1 MSAFFSGSETS
12 MMAINRYRLKHL
24 VKEKNKSAKR
34 VSKLLERTDRLLGVI
49 LIGNNFTH
57 TLSTALATVVAI
69 RIWSDSAV
77 LAVTVFM
84 TIIMIIFAE
93 VMPKTIA
100 ALKPESIAF
109 PSSYLL
115 KPLSKILSPL
125 ITLVS
130 FVSNNVTK
138 LIGINLDN
146 ADKDELKPEELR
158 TLLQTSRVPKRQE
171 EMLMGIFDM
180 DYLSV
185 NDVMIPKNEIVG
197 IDLNDELEDILKQ
210 LQNIDFTYIPC
221 FEDSI
226 DNIQG
231 FLSLNKKADFL
242 GYKNQSKQN
251 LKEELQEPLFVPE
264 NTPLY
269 KQLANFQS
277 SGRRVGLI
285 VDEYGDIEGIITL
298 RAILEVIVGE
308 ITTES
313 IEKMDIMPQ
322 ADGTY
327 LVEGGMMIR
336 DVNRRLDWELPT
348 EGPKTLSGLI
358 LEEIQTIPET
368 NIGLT
373 ISGYRIETVLI
384 KDNVIDARIIGI
396 DNIIENLDAFTLS
409 YPNNRAPVIVTPALL
424 APGIKART

>member
-34 VSKLLERTDRLLGVI
+34 VAKLIERTDRLLGVI

-115 KPLSKILSPL
+115 KPLSKVLSPL

-130 FVSNNVTK
+130 FVSNGVTK
-138 LIGINLDN
+138 LIGIDLDS
-146 ADKDELKPEELR
+146 ADKDELRPEELR
-158 TLLQTSRVPKRQE
+158 TLLQTSGVPKRQE

-197 IDLNDELEDILKQ
+197 IDLNDDIEQVLEQ
-210 LQNIDFTYIPC
+210 LQKIDFTYIPC

-242 GYKNQSKQN
+242 GNNIQSKEM
-251 LKEELQEPLFVPE
+251 LKAGLQEPLFVPE

-298 RAILEVIVGE
+298 RSILEIIVGE
-308 ITTES
+308 IATES

-327 LVEGGMMIR
+327 LIEGGMMIR
-336 DVNRRLDWELPT
+336 DLNKRLEWELPT

-358 LEEIQTIPET
+358 LEEIQTIPDT

-373 ISGYRIETVLI
+373 IEGYRIETVLI
-384 KDNVIDARIIGI
+384 KDNVIK
-396 DNIIENLDAFTLS
+396 
-409 YPNNRAPVIVTPALL
+409 L
-424 APGIKART
+424 AKLEKIQEISETEEEQE

>member
-34 VSKLLERTDRLLGVI
+34 VSRLLERTDRLLGVI

-69 RIWSDSAV
+69 RLWSDSAV

-109 PSSYLL
+109 PASYLL
-115 KPLSKILSPL
+115 KPLSKLLSPL

-130 FVSNNVTK
+130 FFSNNVTK
-138 LIGINLDN
+138 MMGINLDN
-146 ADKDELKPEELR
+146 TDKDELKPEELR
-158 TLLQTSRVPKRQE
+158 TLLQTSGVPKRQE

-185 NDVMIPKNEIVG
+185 NDVMIPKNEIIG
-197 IDLNDELEDILKQ
+197 IDLNDEIEEILKQ
-210 LQNIDFTYIPC
+210 LQIIDFTYIPC
-221 FEDSI
+221 YEDSI

-242 GYKNQSKQN
+242 GNKIQSKEN
-251 LKEELQEPLFVPE
+251 LKAELREPLFVPE

-298 RAILEVIVGE
+298 RAILEIIVGE

-327 LVEGGMMIR
+327 LIEGNVMVR
-336 DVNRRLDWELPT
+336 EVNRRLEWELPT

-358 LEEIQTIPET
+358 LEEVQTIPDT

-373 ISGYRIETVLI
+373 IGGYRIETVLI
-384 KDNVIDARIIGI
+384 KDNVIKLAKIKKVEEL
-396 DNIIENLDAFTLS
+396 NELDEEQE
-409 YPNNRAPVIVTPALL
+409 
-424 APGIKART
+424 

>member
-1 MSAFFSGSETS
+1 MNEIPLWILLASIAFLVLMSAFFSGSETS

-24 VKEKNKSAKR
+24 VKEKNKPAKR
-34 VSKLLERTDRLLGVI
+34 VSKLLEKTDRLLGVI

-69 RIWSDSAV
+69 RIWSDNAV

-138 LIGINLDN
+138 LIGIDLDN
-146 ADKDELKPEELR
+146 ANKDELKPEELR
-158 TLLQTSRVPKRQE
+158 TLLQTSGVPKRQE

-180 DYLSV
+180 DNLSV
-185 NDVMIPKNEIVG
+185 NDVMIPKNEIIG
-197 IDLNDELEDILKQ
+197 IDLNDEIEDIVKQ
-210 LQNIDFTYIPC
+210 LQEIDFTYIPC
-221 FEDSI
+221 YEDTI

-242 GYKNQSKQN
+242 SNEEKSILS
-251 LKEELQEPLFVPE
+251 LKDELREPLFVPE

-298 RAILEVIVGE
+298 RSILEIIVGE

-322 ADGTY
+322 ADGSY
-327 LVEGGMMIR
+327 LVDGSMMIR
-336 DVNRRLDWELPT
+336 DINRRLKWELPT

-358 LEEIQTIPET
+358 LEEIQTIPDT
-368 NIGLT
+368 NVGLS
-373 ISGYRIETVLI
+373 IENYRIETVLI
-384 KDNVIDARIIGI
+384 KDNVIKLAKVEVIKE
-396 DNIIENLDAFTLS
+396 IIEQDEEQE
-409 YPNNRAPVIVTPALL
+409 
-424 APGIKART
+424 

>member
-1 MSAFFSGSETS
+1 MSAFFSGSETG

-24 VKEKNKSAKR
+24 VKEKDKSAKR
-34 VSKLLERTDRLLGVI
+34 VAKLLERTDRLLGVI

-100 ALKPESIAF
+100 ALKPESVAF

-115 KPLSKILSPL
+115 KPLSKVLSPL

-130 FVSNNVTK
+130 FVSNGVTK
-138 LIGINLDN
+138 LIGIDLDS
-146 ADKDELKPEELR
+146 ADKDELRPEELR
-158 TLLQTSRVPKRQE
+158 TLLQTSGVPKRQE

-197 IDLNDELEDILKQ
+197 IDLNDDIEQVLEQ
-210 LQNIDFTYIPC
+210 LQKIDFTYIPC

-242 GYKNQSKQN
+242 GNNIQSKEM
-251 LKEELQEPLFVPE
+251 LKAGLQEPLFVPE

-298 RAILEVIVGE
+298 RSILEIIVGE
-308 ITTES
+308 IATES

-327 LVEGGMMIR
+327 LIEGGMMIR
-336 DVNRRLDWELPT
+336 DLNKRLEWELPT

-358 LEEIQTIPET
+358 LEEIQTIPDT

-373 ISGYRIETVLI
+373 IEGYRIETVLI
-384 KDNVIDARIIGI
+384 KDNVIK
-396 DNIIENLDAFTLS
+396 
-409 YPNNRAPVIVTPALL
+409 L
-424 APGIKART
+424 AKLEKIQEISETEEEQE

>member
-1 MSAFFSGSETS
+1 MNEIPLWILLASIAFLVLMSAFFSGSETS

-34 VSKLLERTDRLLGVI
+34 VSRLLEKTDRLLGVI

-69 RIWSDSAV
+69 RIWSDNAV

-130 FVSNNVTK
+130 FISNNVTK
-138 LIGINLDN
+138 LMGIDLDN
-146 ADKDELKPEELR
+146 ANKDELKPEELR
-158 TLLQTSRVPKRQE
+158 TLLQTSGVPKRQE

-180 DYLSV
+180 DNLSV

-197 IDLNDELEDILKQ
+197 IDLNDEIKDIVKQ
-210 LQNIDFTYIPC
+210 LQEIDFTYVPC
-221 FEDSI
+221 YEDTI

-231 FLSLNKKADFL
+231 FLSLNKKAEFL
-242 GYKNQSKQN
+242 GNETKSVRS
-251 LKEELQEPLFVPE
+251 LKDELREPLFVPE

-298 RAILEVIVGE
+298 RSILEIIVGE

-313 IEKMDIMPQ
+313 IERMDIMPQ
-322 ADGTY
+322 ADGSY
-327 LVEGGMMIR
+327 LVDGSMMIR
-336 DVNRRLDWELPT
+336 EVNRRLEWELPT

-358 LEEIQTIPET
+358 LEEIQTIPDT
-368 NIGLT
+368 NVGLS
-373 ISGYRIETVLI
+373 IENYRIETVLI
-384 KDNVIDARIIGI
+384 KENVIKLAKVE
-396 DNIIENLDAFTLS
+396 IIEEVNEQ
-409 YPNNRAPVIVTPALL
+409 NEEQE
-424 APGIKART
+424 

>member
-34 VSKLLERTDRLLGVI
+34 VSRLLERTDRLLGVI

-69 RIWSDSAV
+69 RLWSDSAV

-109 PSSYLL
+109 PASYLL
-115 KPLSKILSPL
+115 KPLSKLLSPL

-138 LIGINLDN
+138 LMGINLDN

-158 TLLQTSRVPKRQE
+158 TLLQTSGVPKRQE

-185 NDVMIPKNEIVG
+185 NDVMIPKNEIIG
-197 IDLNDELEDILKQ
+197 IDLNDEIEDILKQ
-210 LQNIDFTYIPC
+210 LQIIDFTYIPC
-221 FEDSI
+221 YEDSI

-242 GYKNQSKQN
+242 GNKIQSKEN
-251 LKEELQEPLFVPE
+251 LKAELREPLFVPE

-298 RAILEVIVGE
+298 RAILEIIVGE

-327 LVEGGMMIR
+327 LIEGNVMVR
-336 DVNRRLDWELPT
+336 EVNRRLEWELPT

-358 LEEIQTIPET
+358 LEEVQTIPDT

-373 ISGYRIETVLI
+373 IGGYRIETVLI
-384 KDNVIDARIIGI
+384 KDNVIKLAKIKKVEEL
-396 DNIIENLDAFTLS
+396 NELDEEQE
-409 YPNNRAPVIVTPALL
+409 
-424 APGIKART
+424 

>member
-1 MSAFFSGSETS
+1 MNEIPLWILFTSIAFLVLMSAFFSGSETS

-69 RIWSDSAV
+69 RIWSDNAV

-130 FVSNNVTK
+130 YASNSVTK
-138 LIGINLDN
+138 LLGIDLDDSN
-146 ADKDELKPEELR
+146 KDELKPEELR
-158 TLLQTSRVPKRQE
+158 TLLQSSGVPKRQE

-185 NDVMIPKNEIVG
+185 NDVMIPKNEIIG
-197 IDLNDELEDILKQ
+197 IDLNDDMDRILEQ
-210 LQNIDFTYIPC
+210 LQEIDFTYIPC
-221 FEDSI
+221 YEDSI
-226 DNIQG
+226 ENILG
-231 FLSLNKKADFL
+231 FLSINKKADFL
-242 GYKNQSKQN
+242 GNVIKSKEN
-251 LKEELQEPLFVPE
+251 LKAELREPLFVPE
-264 NTPLY
+264 NTPLV

-298 RAILEVIVGE
+298 RSILEIIVGE
-308 ITTES
+308 ITTDM
-313 IEKMDIMPQ
+313 EKMDIMPQ
-322 ADGTY
+322 ADGSF

-336 DVNRRLDWELPT
+336 EINRRLEWELPT

-373 ISGYRIETVLI
+373 IDGFRIETVLI
-384 KDNVIDARIIGI
+384 KDNVIKLAKLKK
-396 DNIIENLDAFTLS
+396 IEELDEI
-409 YPNNRAPVIVTPALL
+409 NEEQE
-424 APGIKART
+424 

>member
-1 MSAFFSGSETS
+1 MNEIPLWILLASIAFLVLMSAFFSGSETS

-34 VSKLLERTDRLLGVI
+34 VSRLLEKTDRLLGVI

-69 RIWSDSAV
+69 RIWSDNAV

-138 LIGINLDN
+138 LIGIDLDN
-146 ADKDELKPEELR
+146 ANKDELKPEELR
-158 TLLQTSRVPKRQE
+158 TLLQTSGVPKRQE

-180 DYLSV
+180 DNLSV
-185 NDVMIPKNEIVG
+185 NDVMIPKNEIIG
-197 IDLNDELEDILKQ
+197 IDLNDEIKDIVKQ
-210 LQNIDFTYIPC
+210 LQEIDFTYVPC
-221 FEDSI
+221 YEDTI
-226 DNIQG
+226 DNIKG
-231 FLSLNKKADFL
+231 FLSLNKKAEFL
-242 GYKNQSKQN
+242 GSETKSIRS
-251 LKEELQEPLFVPE
+251 LKDELREPLFVPE

-298 RAILEVIVGE
+298 RSILEIIVGE
-308 ITTES
+308 ITSES

-322 ADGTY
+322 ADGSY
-327 LVEGGMMIR
+327 LVDGSMMIR
-336 DVNRRLDWELPT
+336 EVNRRLEWELPT

-358 LEEIQTIPET
+358 LEEIQTIPDT
-368 NIGLT
+368 NVGLS
-373 ISGYRIETVLI
+373 IENYRIETVLI
-384 KDNVIDARIIGI
+384 KDNVIKLAKVE
-396 DNIIENLDAFTLS
+396 IIEEINEQ
-409 YPNNRAPVIVTPALL
+409 NEEQE
-424 APGIKART
+424 

>member
-1 MSAFFSGSETS
+1 MNEIPLWILLASIAFLVLMSAFFSGSETS

-34 VSKLLERTDRLLGVI
+34 VSKLLEKTDRLLGVI

-69 RIWSDSAV
+69 RIWSDNAV

-138 LIGINLDN
+138 LIGIDLDN
-146 ADKDELKPEELR
+146 ANKDELKPEELR
-158 TLLQTSRVPKRQE
+158 TLLQTSGVPKRQE

-180 DYLSV
+180 DNLSV
-185 NDVMIPKNEIVG
+185 NDVMIPKNEIIG
-197 IDLNDELEDILKQ
+197 IDLNDEIEDIVKQ
-210 LQNIDFTYIPC
+210 LQEIDFTYIPC
-221 FEDSI
+221 FEDTI
-226 DNIQG
+226 ENIQG
-231 FLSLNKKADFL
+231 FLSLNKKAEFL
-242 GYKNQSKQN
+242 GSEDKSIRS
-251 LKEELQEPLFVPE
+251 LKDELREPLFVPE

-298 RAILEVIVGE
+298 RSILEIIVGE

-322 ADGTY
+322 ADGSY
-327 LVEGGMMIR
+327 LVDGSMMIR
-336 DVNRRLDWELPT
+336 EVNRRLKWELPT

-358 LEEIQTIPET
+358 LEEIQTIPDT
-368 NIGLT
+368 NVGLS
-373 ISGYRIETVLI
+373 IENYRIETVLI
-384 KDNVIDARIIGI
+384 KDNVIKLAKVK
-396 DNIIENLDAFTLS
+396 
-409 YPNNRAPVIVTPALL
+409 VIKE
-424 APGIKART
+424 IMEQNEEQE

>member
-34 VSKLLERTDRLLGVI
+34 VAKLIERTDRLLGVI

-115 KPLSKILSPL
+115 KPLSKVLSPL

-130 FVSNNVTK
+130 FVSNGVTK
-138 LIGINLDN
+138 LIGIDLDS
-146 ADKDELKPEELR
+146 ADKDELRPEELR
-158 TLLQTSRVPKRQE
+158 TLLQTSGVPKRQE

-197 IDLNDELEDILKQ
+197 IDLNDDIEQVLEQ
-210 LQNIDFTYIPC
+210 LQKIDFTYIPC

-242 GYKNQSKQN
+242 GNNIQSKEM
-251 LKEELQEPLFVPE
+251 LKAGLQEPLFVPE

-298 RAILEVIVGE
+298 RSILEIIVGE
-308 ITTES
+308 IATES

-336 DVNRRLDWELPT
+336 DLNKRLEWELPT

-358 LEEIQTIPET
+358 LEEIQTIPDT

-373 ISGYRIETVLI
+373 IEGYRIETVLI
-384 KDNVIDARIIGI
+384 KDNVIK
-396 DNIIENLDAFTLS
+396 
-409 YPNNRAPVIVTPALL
+409 L
-424 APGIKART
+424 AKLEKIQEISETEEEQE

>member
-1 MSAFFSGSETS
+1 MNEIPLWILFSSIAVLVLFSAFFSSSETS

-34 VSKLLERTDRLLGVI
+34 VTKLLQRTDRLLGVI

-57 TLSTALATVVAI
+57 TLATAIATVIAI

-109 PSSYLL
+109 PASYFL

-125 ITLVS
+125 VTLVS
-130 FVSNNVTK
+130 LVSNGVTK
-138 LIGINLDN
+138 LIGINLDDAEN
-146 ADKDELKPEELR
+146 EELKPEELR

-171 EMLMGIFDM
+171 NMLMGIFDM

-185 NDVMIPKNEIVG
+185 NDVMVPKNEIIG
-197 IDLNDELEDILKQ
+197 IDLNDDIESILEE
-210 LQNIDFTYIPC
+210 LQNIDYTYIPC

-226 DNIQG
+226 DNILG
-231 FLSLNKKADFL
+231 FLTINKKADFYGRKDL
-242 GYKNQSKQN
+242 TTKALKN
-251 LKEELQEPLFVPE
+251 ELQDPLFVPE
-264 NTPLY
+264 NTSLS
-269 KQLANFQS
+269 KQLFNFQS
-277 SGRRVGLI
+277 ANTRVGLI

-308 ITTES
+308 ITSDS

-322 ADGTY
+322 ADGSFMI
-327 LVEGGMMIR
+327 EGNVMIR
-336 DVNRRLDWELPT
+336 EINQRLDWDLPI

-358 LEEIQTIPET
+358 LENVQTIPET
-368 NIGLT
+368 NVGVIVGD
-373 ISGYRIETVLI
+373 YRIETILI
-384 KDNVIDARIIGI
+384 KDNVIKIAKLEKI
-396 DNIIENLDAFTLS
+396 DTLDEEDED
-409 YPNNRAPVIVTPALL
+409 
-424 APGIKART
+424 KE

>member
-34 VSKLLERTDRLLGVI
+34 VAKLIERTDRLLGVI

-115 KPLSKILSPL
+115 KPLSKVLSPL

-130 FVSNNVTK
+130 FVSNGVTK
-138 LIGINLDN
+138 LIGIDLDS
-146 ADKDELKPEELR
+146 ADKDELRPEELR
-158 TLLQTSRVPKRQE
+158 TLLQTSGVPKRQE

-185 NDVMIPKNEIVG
+185 NDVMIPKNEIIG
-197 IDLNDELEDILKQ
+197 IDLNDDIEQVLEQ
-210 LQNIDFTYIPC
+210 LQKIDFTYIPC

-242 GYKNQSKQN
+242 GNNIQSKEM
-251 LKEELQEPLFVPE
+251 LKAGLQEPLFVPE

-298 RAILEVIVGE
+298 RSILEIIVGE
-308 ITTES
+308 IATES

-327 LVEGGMMIR
+327 LIEGGMMIR
-336 DVNRRLDWELPT
+336 DLNKRLEWELPT

-358 LEEIQTIPET
+358 LEEIQTIPDT

-373 ISGYRIETVLI
+373 IEGYRIETVLI
-384 KDNVIDARIIGI
+384 KDNVIK
-396 DNIIENLDAFTLS
+396 
-409 YPNNRAPVIVTPALL
+409 L
-424 APGIKART
+424 AKLEKIQEISETEEEQE

>member
-1 MSAFFSGSETS
+1 LASIAFLVLMSAFFSGSETS

-384 KDNVIDARIIGI
+384 KDNVIKLAKL
-396 DNIIENLDAFTLS
+396 EKVE
-409 YPNNRAPVIVTPALL
+409 VINDSEEEQE
-424 APGIKART
+424 

>member
-34 VSKLLERTDRLLGVI
+34 VAKLIERTDRLLGVI

-130 FVSNNVTK
+130 FVSNGVTK
-138 LIGINLDN
+138 LIGIDLDS
-146 ADKDELKPEELR
+146 ADKDELRPEELR
-158 TLLQTSRVPKRQE
+158 TLLQTSGVPKRRE

-197 IDLNDELEDILKQ
+197 IDLNDDIEQVLEQ
-210 LQNIDFTYIPC
+210 LQKIDFTYIPC

-242 GYKNQSKQN
+242 GNNIQSKEM
-251 LKEELQEPLFVPE
+251 LKAGLQEPLFVPE

-298 RAILEVIVGE
+298 RSILEIIVGE
-308 ITTES
+308 IATES

-327 LVEGGMMIR
+327 LIEGGMMIR
-336 DVNRRLDWELPT
+336 DLNKRLEWELPT

-358 LEEIQTIPET
+358 LEEIQTIPDT

-373 ISGYRIETVLI
+373 IEGYRIETVLI
-384 KDNVIDARIIGI
+384 KDNVIK
-396 DNIIENLDAFTLS
+396 
-409 YPNNRAPVIVTPALL
+409 L
-424 APGIKART
+424 AKLEKIQEISETEEEQE

>member
-1 MSAFFSGSETS
+1 MNEIPLWILLGSIGFLVLMSAFFSGSETS

-24 VKEKNKSAKR
+24 VKEKNKSARR
-34 VSKLLERTDRLLGVI
+34 VSKLLESTDRLLGVI

-69 RIWSDSAV
+69 RLWTDSAV

-109 PSSYLL
+109 PASYVL

-125 ITLVS
+125 ITMVS
-130 FVSNNVTK
+130 FVSNNFAK
-138 LIGINLDN
+138 LIGINLDDV
-146 ADKDELKPEELR
+146 DKDELKPEELR
-158 TLLQTSRVPKRQE
+158 TLLQSTGVPKRQE

-185 NDVMIPKNEIVG
+185 NDVMIPKNEIIG
-197 IDLNDELEDILKQ
+197 INLNDNIDEILEQ
-210 LQNIDFTYIPC
+210 LQEIDFTYIPC
-221 FEDSI
+221 YEDSI

-231 FLSLNKKADFL
+231 FLSVHKKADFL
-242 GYKNQSKQN
+242 GNRSQSKQS
-251 LKEELQEPLFVPE
+251 LKAELREPLFVPE

-269 KQLANFQS
+269 KQLSNFQS

-298 RAILEVIVGE
+298 RAILEIIVGE
-308 ITTES
+308 ITTETM
-313 IEKMDIMPQ
+313 EKMDIMPQ
-322 ADGTY
+322 ADGSY
-327 LVEGGMMIR
+327 LVEGGMMVR
-336 DVNRRLDWELPT
+336 EVNRRLKFELPT

-358 LEEIQTIPET
+358 LEEVQTIPDT

-373 ISGYRIETVLI
+373 INGYRIETVLI
-384 KDNVIDARIIGI
+384 KDNVIKLAKLGKEKNI
-396 DNIIENLDAFTLS
+396 DETDEEQE
-409 YPNNRAPVIVTPALL
+409 
-424 APGIKART
+424 

>member
-373 ISGYRIETVLI
+373 MSGYRIETVLI
-384 KDNVIDARIIGI
+384 KDNVIKLAKL
-396 DNIIENLDAFTLS
+396 EKVE
-409 YPNNRAPVIVTPALL
+409 VINDSEEEQE
-424 APGIKART
+424 

>member
-1 MSAFFSGSETS
+1 MSEIPLWILLAAIAFLVLMSAFFSGSETS

-34 VSKLLERTDRLLGVI
+34 VTKLLERTDRLLGVI

-130 FVSNNVTK
+130 FVSNGVTK
-138 LIGINLDN
+138 LIGIDLNN

-158 TLLQTSRVPKRQE
+158 TLLQTSGVPKRQE

-197 IDLNDELEDILKQ
+197 VDLNDDMDQVLQQ
-210 LQNIDFTYIPC
+210 LQKIDFTYIPC

-231 FLSLNKKADFL
+231 FLSLNRKADFL
-242 GYKNQSKQN
+242 GSNIQSKEI
-251 LKEELQEPLFVPE
+251 LKAGLKEPLFVPE

-298 RAILEVIVGE
+298 RSILEIIVGE

-327 LVEGGMMIR
+327 LIEGGMMIR
-336 DVNRRLDWELPT
+336 DLNKRLGWELPT

-358 LEEIQTIPET
+358 LEEIQTIPDT

-373 ISGYRIETVLI
+373 IEGYRIETVLI
-384 KDNVIDARIIGI
+384 KDNVIKLAKLEKVKE
-396 DNIIENLDAFTLS
+396 IIES
-409 YPNNRAPVIVTPALL
+409 EEEQE
-424 APGIKART
+424 

>member
-1 MSAFFSGSETS
+1 

-34 VSKLLERTDRLLGVI
+34 VAKLIERTDRLLGVI

-130 FVSNNVTK
+130 FVSNGVTK
-138 LIGINLDN
+138 LIGIDLDS
-146 ADKDELKPEELR
+146 ADKDELRPEELR
-158 TLLQTSRVPKRQE
+158 TLLQTSGVPKRQE

-197 IDLNDELEDILKQ
+197 IDLNDDIKQVLEQ
-210 LQNIDFTYIPC
+210 LQKIDFTYIPC

-242 GYKNQSKQN
+242 GNNIQSKEM
-251 LKEELQEPLFVPE
+251 LKAGLQEPLFVPE

-298 RAILEVIVGE
+298 RSILEIIVGE
-308 ITTES
+308 IATES

-327 LVEGGMMIR
+327 LIEGGMMIR
-336 DVNRRLDWELPT
+336 DLNKRLEWELPT

-358 LEEIQTIPET
+358 LEEIQTIPDT

-373 ISGYRIETVLI
+373 IEGYRIETVLI
-384 KDNVIDARIIGI
+384 KDNVIK
-396 DNIIENLDAFTLS
+396 
-409 YPNNRAPVIVTPALL
+409 L
-424 APGIKART
+424 AKLEKIQEISETEEEKE

>member
-1 MSAFFSGSETS
+1 MNEIPLWILLASIAFLVLMSAFFSGSETS

-34 VSKLLERTDRLLGVI
+34 VSKLLEKTDRLLGVI

-69 RIWSDSAV
+69 RIWSDNAV

-138 LIGINLDN
+138 LIGIDLDN
-146 ADKDELKPEELR
+146 ANKDELKPEELR
-158 TLLQTSRVPKRQE
+158 TLLQTSGVPKRQE

-180 DYLSV
+180 DNLSV
-185 NDVMIPKNEIVG
+185 NDVMIPKNEIIG
-197 IDLNDELEDILKQ
+197 IDLNDETEDIVKQ
-210 LQNIDFTYIPC
+210 LQEIDFTYIPC
-221 FEDSI
+221 YEDTI
-226 DNIQG
+226 ENIQG
-231 FLSLNKKADFL
+231 FLSLNKKAEFL
-242 GYKNQSKQN
+242 GSEDKSIRS
-251 LKEELQEPLFVPE
+251 LKDELREPLFVPE

-298 RAILEVIVGE
+298 RSILEIIVGE

-322 ADGTY
+322 ADGSY
-327 LVEGGMMIR
+327 LVDGSMMIR
-336 DVNRRLDWELPT
+336 DINRRLKWELPT

-358 LEEIQTIPET
+358 LEEIQTIPDT
-368 NIGLT
+368 NVGLS
-373 ISGYRIETVLI
+373 IENYKIETVLI
-384 KDNVIDARIIGI
+384 KDNVIKLAKVK
-396 DNIIENLDAFTLS
+396 
-409 YPNNRAPVIVTPALL
+409 VIKEIVEQNEEQE
-424 APGIKART
+424 

>member
-1 MSAFFSGSETS
+1 MSEIPLWILLALIAFLVLMSAFFSGSETS

-34 VSKLLERTDRLLGVI
+34 VSRLLERTDRLLGVI

-69 RIWSDSAV
+69 RLWSDSAV

-109 PSSYLL
+109 PASYLL
-115 KPLSKILSPL
+115 KPLSKLLSPL

-138 LIGINLDN
+138 MMGINLDN
-146 ADKDELKPEELR
+146 TDKDELKPEELR
-158 TLLQTSRVPKRQE
+158 TLLQTSGVPKRQE

-185 NDVMIPKNEIVG
+185 NDVMIPKNEIIG
-197 IDLNDELEDILKQ
+197 INLNDEIEEILKQ
-210 LQNIDFTYIPC
+210 LQIIDFTYIPC
-221 FEDSI
+221 YEDSI

-242 GYKNQSKQN
+242 GNKIQSKEN
-251 LKEELQEPLFVPE
+251 LKAELREPLFVPE

-298 RAILEVIVGE
+298 RAILEIIVGE

-327 LVEGGMMIR
+327 LIEGNVMVR
-336 DVNRRLDWELPT
+336 EVNRRLEWELPT

-358 LEEIQTIPET
+358 LEEVQTIPDT

-373 ISGYRIETVLI
+373 IGGYRIETVLI
-384 KDNVIDARIIGI
+384 KDNVIKLAKIKKVEEL
-396 DNIIENLDAFTLS
+396 NELDEEQE
-409 YPNNRAPVIVTPALL
+409 
-424 APGIKART
+424 